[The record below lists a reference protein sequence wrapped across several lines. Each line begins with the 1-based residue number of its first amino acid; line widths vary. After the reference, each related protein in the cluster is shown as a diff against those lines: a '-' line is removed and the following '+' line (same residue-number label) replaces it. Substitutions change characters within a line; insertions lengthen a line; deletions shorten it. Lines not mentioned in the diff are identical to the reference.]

1 MFWGL
6 FLVLLGG
13 LLLLDHWDVYYGGF
27 GSKLI
32 IAALIAWGGSIII
45 NHTRRHISRD
55 NSIGSAEVESTSSET
70 SA

>member
-13 LLLLDHWDVYYGGF
+13 LLLLDYWDVYYGGF

-32 IAALIAWGGSIII
+32 IAALIAWGGSIIA
-45 NHTRRHISRD
+45 NHLAQRQPRSD
-55 NSIGSAEVESTSSET
+55 SIGSAKVESTSTSE
-70 SA
+70 S